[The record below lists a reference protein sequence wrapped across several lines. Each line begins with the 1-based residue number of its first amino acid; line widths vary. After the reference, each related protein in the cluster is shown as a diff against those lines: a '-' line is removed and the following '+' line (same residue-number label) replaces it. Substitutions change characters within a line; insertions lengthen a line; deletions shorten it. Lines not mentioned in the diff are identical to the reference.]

1 MPIFGFCLMWR
12 IRPSIIFYTGNVK
25 LFDRDDYDY
34 IMSGR
39 VSNTIHVTSRD
50 GYHFSAKELVMN
62 HKDYPAG
69 MSCHIRTPR
78 SLKKGSITIWYW
90 GPGMP

>member
-1 MPIFGFCLMWR
+1 MEDKTIHY
-12 IRPSIIFYTGNVK
+12 FYTGNVK

-62 HKDYPAG
+62 HKDYPAD
-69 MSCHIRTPR
+69 MSCHIRDPKVF
-78 SLKKGSITIWYW
+78 KKGSITIWYW